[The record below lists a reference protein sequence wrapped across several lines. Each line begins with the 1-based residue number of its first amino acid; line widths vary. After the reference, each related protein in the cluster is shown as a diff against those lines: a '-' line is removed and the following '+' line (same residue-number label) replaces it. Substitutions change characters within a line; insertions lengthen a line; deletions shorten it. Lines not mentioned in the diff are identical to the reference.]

1 MFDANWS
8 SLQCKVCKYC
18 QSTVSGQCISWVTEL
33 RYLGIFL
40 TCSRIF
46 TCSTDSA
53 KRSFYRSANA
63 IFGKVGRIA
72 SEETVLELIKT
83 KCIPALMFGM
93 EACPLK
99 KRDINSLDFVV
110 NRLFM
115 KLLKTSDI
123 NIVRTC
129 QHMFGFEL
137 PRVLL
142 DRRTR
147 KFLEKMKN
155 LRVEVNHFKIDC
167 SLIVMFFTKP
177 IIVVFTL
184 CLLIVFSLFIML

>member
-1 MFDANWS
+1 MHN
-8 SLQCKVCKYC
+8 
-18 QSTVSGQCISWVTEL
+18 IEL

-46 TCSTDSA
+46 TCSTDSV
-53 KRSFYRSANA
+53 KRSFYRSGNA

-99 KRDINSLDFVV
+99 KRDINSLDFMV

-115 KLLKTSDI
+115 KLLKIQTLTS
-123 NIVRTC
+123 
-129 QHMFGFEL
+129 
-137 PRVLL
+137 
-142 DRRTR
+142 
-147 KFLEKMKN
+147 
-155 LRVEVNHFKIDC
+155 
-167 SLIVMFFTKP
+167 
-177 IIVVFTL
+177 
-184 CLLIVFSLFIML
+184 

>member
-1 MFDANWS
+1 
-8 SLQCKVCKYC
+8 
-18 QSTVSGQCISWVTEL
+18 
-33 RYLGIFL
+33 
-40 TCSRIF
+40 
-46 TCSTDSA
+46 
-53 KRSFYRSANA
+53 
-63 IFGKVGRIA
+63 VGRIA
-72 SEETVLELIKT
+72 SEETVLET

-137 PRVLL
+137 PSVLL
-142 DRRTR
+142 ARRTR
-147 KFLEKMKN
+147 KFLKKMKN
-155 LRVEVNHFKIDC
+155 YELR
-167 SLIVMFFTKP
+167 
-177 IIVVFTL
+177 
-184 CLLIVFSLFIML
+184 

>member
-1 MFDANWS
+1 M
-8 SLQCKVCKYC
+8 L
-18 QSTVSGQCISWVTEL
+18 
-33 RYLGIFL
+33 YL
-40 TCSRIF
+40 
-46 TCSTDSA
+46 A
-53 KRSFYRSANA
+53 
-63 IFGKVGRIA
+63 KVGRIA

-110 NRLFM
+110 NRLFT

-137 PRVLL
+137 L
-142 DRRTR
+142 
-147 KFLEKMKN
+147 
-155 LRVEVNHFKIDC
+155 
-167 SLIVMFFTKP
+167 S
-177 IIVVFTL
+177 
-184 CLLIVFSLFIML
+184 